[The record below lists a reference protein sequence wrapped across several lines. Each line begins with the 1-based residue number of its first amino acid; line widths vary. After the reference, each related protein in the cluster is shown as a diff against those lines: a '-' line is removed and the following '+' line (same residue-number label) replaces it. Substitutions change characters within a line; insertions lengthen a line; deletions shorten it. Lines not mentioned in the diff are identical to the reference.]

1 MLLHDELEEIAREY
15 RHVREE
21 HRRAR
26 RGGHTRRH
34 LGMRL
39 ERLST
44 RFEHLLAEG
53 GLEEA
58 DRRRWRDHLHH
69 GAAEPEE
76 PLALAPLLF
85 RGRSEAGAELR
96 LVVRHDGALD
106 ALVDGST
113 TERLEWA
120 EELSATTP
128 GLIFRLE
135 GVGFRETFVASPA
148 ARAAL
153 RESLEDGVPPEA
165 PFIGDL
171 LADGILDRDLA
182 VTARGRRALALDA
195 SPARRVGKPPMN
207 LSIALRGPL
216 PNRVR
221 AELEAMAARIG
232 AIAPRR
238 PLRARLSLVHEED
251 RALERPVIAKG
262 QLDLPARSVRAHVA
276 ASSAAE
282 AIDLLEARLRR
293 NLVDLG
299 DRVVAG
305 RKEGRPVRAGEW
317 RHGDL
322 AADRPAFF
330 DRAPEERQ
338 LVRRKAY
345 TSTPLTAEEAALE
358 LGLLDHDFHLFTDAA
373 SGDDAVVYRPRR
385 RRARTETGG
394 R

>member
-1 MLLHDELEEIAREY
+1 M
-15 RHVREE
+15 
-21 HRRAR
+21 
-26 RGGHTRRH
+26 
-34 LGMRL
+34 
-39 ERLST
+39 
-44 RFEHLLAEG
+44 
-53 GLEEA
+53 
-58 DRRRWRDHLHH
+58 
-69 GAAEPEE
+69 
-76 PLALAPLLF
+76 
-85 RGRSEAGAELR
+85 
-96 LVVRHDGALD
+96 
-106 ALVDGST
+106 
-113 TERLEWA
+113 
-120 EELSATTP
+120 
-128 GLIFRLE
+128 
-135 GVGFRETFVASPA
+135 
-148 ARAAL
+148 

-165 PFIGDL
+165 PFIRDL

-216 PNRVR
+216 PKRVR

-345 TSTPLTAEEAALE
+345 ASTPLTAEEAALE
-358 LGLLDHDFHLFTDAA
+358 LRLLDHDFHLFTDAA
-373 SGDDAVVYRPRR
+373 SGDDAVVYVRADGVLGLKRAAGDGDSVEPFRLDPEPAPRLSIEQAIEWLNTAHETFLFFLEGEDR
-385 RRARTETGG
+385 RGAVLYRRYDGNYGLLTLRTAAS
-394 R
+394 

>member
-53 GLEEA
+53 GLEEP

-148 ARAAL
+148 AESSVA
-153 RESLEDGVPPEA
+153 REPG
-165 PFIGDL
+165 
-171 LADGILDRDLA
+171 
-182 VTARGRRALALDA
+182 
-195 SPARRVGKPPMN
+195 
-207 LSIALRGPL
+207 
-216 PNRVR
+216 
-221 AELEAMAARIG
+221 
-232 AIAPRR
+232 
-238 PLRARLSLVHEED
+238 
-251 RALERPVIAKG
+251 
-262 QLDLPARSVRAHVA
+262 
-276 ASSAAE
+276 
-282 AIDLLEARLRR
+282 
-293 NLVDLG
+293 
-299 DRVVAG
+299 
-305 RKEGRPVRAGEW
+305 
-317 RHGDL
+317 
-322 AADRPAFF
+322 
-330 DRAPEERQ
+330 
-338 LVRRKAY
+338 
-345 TSTPLTAEEAALE
+345 
-358 LGLLDHDFHLFTDAA
+358 
-373 SGDDAVVYRPRR
+373 R
-385 RRARTETGG
+385 RRAAGG
-394 R
+394 AVHP